1 MTLTAGRC
9 RTRRAQGC
17 VLTRAPG
24 TLRDRPL
31 KDSLFVPA
39 TACRDLPQDSLRR
52 GCRRRDSTSR
62 PWIHHGLF
70 PRMGTG
76 YESSKARGRIVQI
89 GTRTITQYKA
99 SPARCNPKIYFYLN
113 ILRPAGQSVAKSAIS
128 PMLTPFIRVLSL
140 NTEAYIRPIYLKIN
154 FTGYPAGIAQD
165 GNIFILPKAPGRSF
179 AGVQFTG
186 VVLTDCERCTRA
198 DPRASVTGSARK
210 AA

>member
-9 RTRRAQGC
+9 RTRGAQGC

-39 TACRDLPQDSLRR
+39 AACRALPQASLRR
-52 GCRRRDSTSR
+52 GRRRCDSTSR
-62 PWIHHGLF
+62 PWIRRGLF
-70 PRMGTG
+70 PRTGTG
-76 YESSKARGRIVQI
+76 HGPSKALGRIVQI

-99 SPARCNPKIYFYLN
+99 SPSRCNPKIYFHLN
-113 ILRPAGQSVAKSAIS
+113 ILRPAGQSVAKLAIS

-140 NTEAYIRPIYLKIN
+140 NMERYNRPIYLKIN
-154 FTGYPAGIAQD
+154 FKRYPAGIAED
-165 GNIFILPKAPGRSF
+165 ANFFILPKAPRRSF

-186 VVLTDCERCTRA
+186 VVLTDCERCTRP
-198 DPRASVTGSARK
+198 DPRASVTGSARR
-210 AA
+210 AT